1 MRSADVSPATEE
13 DRRAEFQEA
22 AAGLYGR
29 TEPNLA
35 EIVHRV
41 REAMERDLR
50 DRQRRLTEHLGRVL
64 K

>member
-1 MRSADVSPATEE
+1 MQSADVSPATED
-13 DRRAEFQEA
+13 DRRAEFREA
-22 AAGLYGR
+22 AAGLYGHG
-29 TEPNLA
+29 PNLA

-50 DRQRRLTEHLGRVL
+50 DRQRRVAEHLGRAL